1 MQSRSVMLPAVPC
14 SISTA
19 AEFPDL
25 GAPGELVCDW
35 AAERVDFGSACWQFE
50 SSLVVEWNVETGAE
64 LLNSKRHL
72 KAKEKAASQAE

>member
-14 SISTA
+14 SSA
-19 AEFPDL
+19 AEPDL
-25 GAPGELVCDW
+25 AAPGEFVADW

-50 SSLVVEWNVETGAE
+50 SSLVVEWHIDTGAE

-72 KAKEKAASQAE
+72 EAKEKAASQAE